1 MGLNP
6 SPVGPVLI
14 PGSQRQSRV
23 VGPLVGVQRAAE
35 LVDVGKPFTHFMS
48 EVIRKCRKT
57 KRSSST
63 FVEIR
68 KGYPMLQKD
77 ATHYWDAG
85 HGE

>member
-14 PGSQRQSRV
+14 PGSQHQSRI

-48 EVIRKCRKT
+48 EVFYDI
-57 KRSSST
+57 
-63 FVEIR
+63 
-68 KGYPMLQKD
+68 
-77 ATHYWDAG
+77 
-85 HGE
+85 